1 MFRDNSRRGDNEAW
15 GSPTP
20 TRLGWKIVVG
30 VVRKGD
36 FEGVKCCSNLP
47 REVKELPAA
56 VEKDSTC
63 SGDGNL
69 QEYV

>member
-1 MFRDNSRRGDNEAW
+1 MVDVA
-15 GSPTP
+15 
-20 TRLGWKIVVG
+20 
-30 VVRKGD
+30 RKGD
-36 FEGVKCCSNLP
+36 FEGVRCCSNLP

>member
-1 MFRDNSRRGDNEAW
+1 MVDVA
-15 GSPTP
+15 
-20 TRLGWKIVVG
+20 
-30 VVRKGD
+30 RKGD

-47 REVKELPAA
+47 REVLELPAA
-56 VEKDSTC
+56 VEKDSMC